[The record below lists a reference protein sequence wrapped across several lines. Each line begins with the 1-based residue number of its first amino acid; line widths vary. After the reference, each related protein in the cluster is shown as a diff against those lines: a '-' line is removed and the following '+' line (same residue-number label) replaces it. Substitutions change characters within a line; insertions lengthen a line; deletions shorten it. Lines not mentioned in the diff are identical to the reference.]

1 MKNSGLLLKVV
12 VVAVVLNISS
22 PMLLTPFAT
31 SDEVKPPNGAANLS
45 FKSQV
50 IHMLV
55 HHKQVMFTS
64 SLIVFIVV
72 FLSNFIQKFLKSK
85 LII

>member
-1 MKNSGLLLKVV
+1 MINILQTAIIGVI
-12 VVAVVLNISS
+12 LNILVSYI
-22 PMLLTPFAT
+22 LGPFA
-31 SDEVKPPNGAANLS
+31 SPEEVKPSPPEGASGLS
-45 FKSQV
+45 YKGQFM
-50 IHMLV
+50 HMFV